1 MKKLIIFS
9 AALAALVSCNKSI
22 IEMPVASDEKGYIV
36 LDVAT
41 SDVMVETKALT
52 ANTNLTGYNISLIDK
67 ATSTT
72 LWTKEY
78 AEAQENAE
86 LWKVAPGTYTIMV
99 ENKSEDEVY
108 PNNTSAG
115 EIRIAGQKDVT
126 VNAGQTSTCS
136 IACSPVNA
144 KISFNAT
151 SEFLS
156 MFQGATVSVTGSER
170 TAKLG
175 SVTTSFE
182 TATAA
187 FFNPMKVSWNL
198 KATVFSVEN
207 EYSGFV
213 TLEAAKWS
221 KVTFKTNSTNG
232 IISLEISVNGE
243 ITDII
248 PLDVTIDPSTGGV
261 TTTPGI

>member
-1 MKKLIIFS
+1 MKKIIVFA
-9 AALAALVSCNKSI
+9 AALAAIVSCNKSVI
-22 IEMPVASDEKGYIV
+22 VSSVEADEPGFIS
-36 LDVAT
+36 LGIST
-41 SDVMVETKALT
+41 SDVMVETKGLA
-52 ANTNLTGYNISLIDK
+52 ANNDLTGYNITLINK
-67 ATSTT
+67 STSKTV
-72 LWTKEY
+72 WTKEY
-78 AEAQENAE
+78 EAAQADADA
-86 LWKVAPGTYTIMV
+86 WKVAPGTYTIKV
-99 ENKSEDEVY
+99 ENKSESEVY

-115 EIRIAGQKDVT
+115 EIRIAGQTDVT
-126 VNAGQTSTCS
+126 VNAGQTSICS

-170 TAKLG
+170 TAELG
-175 SVTTSFE
+175 SVTTSFGTE
-182 TATAA
+182 A
-187 FFNPMKVSWNL
+187 FFNPMEVRWTL
-198 KATVFSVEN
+198 KARVFSVAQ
-207 EYSGFV
+207 EYSGVV

-248 PLDVTIDPSTGGV
+248 LLDVTIDPSTGGV

>member
-1 MKKLIIFS
+1 MKKIIVFA
-9 AALAALVSCNKSI
+9 AALAALVSCNKSVI
-22 IEMPVASDEKGYIV
+22 VSSVEADEPGFIS
-36 LDVAT
+36 LGIST
-41 SDVMVETKALT
+41 SDVMVETKALA
-52 ANTNLTGYNISLIDK
+52 ANTSLAGYNITLTNK
-67 ATSTT
+67 KTSET
-72 LWTKEY
+72 WTEEY
-78 AEAQENAE
+78 ETAVANAD
-86 LWKVAPGTYTIMV
+86 LWKVAPGTYTIKV
-99 ENKSEDEVY
+99 ENKSEKDVY

-115 EIRIAGQKDVT
+115 EIRIAGQTDVT
-126 VNAGQTSTCS
+126 VNAGQTSICS

-170 TAKLG
+170 TAELG
-175 SVTTSFE
+175 SVTTSFGTE
-182 TATAA
+182 A
-187 FFNPMKVSWNL
+187 FFNPMEVRWTL
-198 KATVFSVEN
+198 KARVFSVAQ
-207 EYSGFV
+207 EYSGVV